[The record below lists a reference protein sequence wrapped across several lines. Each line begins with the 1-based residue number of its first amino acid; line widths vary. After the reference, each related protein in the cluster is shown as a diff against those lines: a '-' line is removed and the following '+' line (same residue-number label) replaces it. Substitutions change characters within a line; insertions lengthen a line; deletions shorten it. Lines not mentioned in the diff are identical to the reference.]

1 MRDIV
6 ISGRIVRRELLIAV
20 SCFLLSFCINAG
32 TVIAYVKPWTE
43 IFSQIGYVVVI
54 SVVFYAVLM
63 FFRILFL
70 GLKKCLRALFC
81 K

>member
-1 MRDIV
+1 MKDIV
-6 ISGRIVRRELLIAV
+6 ISGRIVRREMLIAV

-32 TVIAYVKPWTE
+32 AVIAYVKPWTE
-43 IFSQIGYVVVI
+43 VFSQIGYVVVI

-63 FFRILFL
+63 FFRILFIV
-70 GLKKCLRALFC
+70 LKRIFRALLG